1 MKVSV
6 IVPVYNVE
14 KYIERCVRSLLSQ
27 TLDGLEIIF
36 VDDCSPDNSVDV
48 INNVLNNFPPH
59 YLRSINNVRII
70 RHKNNKGVSAAR
82 NSGLKAATGDYVIF
96 CDSDDWV
103 EPTMYEKLYQMAM
116 NNRADIVGCDFIC
129 EYTNRNEIYTEIDG
143 NEDKITL
150 LSSYLAQ
157 SWNSVWNLLA
167 KRTLYIDNHLNF
179 DEGYGM
185 AEDYALSIKLLYY
198 AQSYAHCSEALY
210 HYDRTNEES
219 ICHQSC
225 LKGKNEKLNEDWIKL
240 TIQVNDFFKLTNIY
254 KDLEEALAWR
264 ILTAKATWL
273 FNKDKRKEYRLLCPE
288 CNKYIDSNPLFG
300 KVAKMSQKIIMKPYL
315 CFLLPILEYFYN
327 HGK

>member
-1 MKVSV
+1 M
-6 IVPVYNVE
+6 
-14 KYIERCVRSLLSQ
+14 
-27 TLDGLEIIF
+27 
-36 VDDCSPDNSVDV
+36 
-48 INNVLNNFPPH
+48 
-59 YLRSINNVRII
+59 RII

-103 EPTMYEKLYQMAM
+103 ESTMYEELYEAAIHHK
-116 NNRADIVGCDFIC
+116 ADIVGCNLIF
-129 EYTNRNEIYTEIDG
+129 EFANNKEIYKTIAC
-143 NEDKITL
+143 NEDKTL
-150 LSSYLAQ
+150 LLRSYLAQ
-157 SWNSVWNLLA
+157 SWNSVVNLLV
-167 KRTLYIDNHLNF
+167 KRTLYTDNNLMF
-179 DEGYGM
+179 DEGYNM

-198 AQSYAHCSEALY
+198 AQSYIHCPHGLY
-210 HYDRTNEES
+210 HYDRTNEDS
-219 ICHQSC
+219 ICHQSYS
-225 LKGKNEKLNEDWIKL
+225 KDKNEKLNEDWIKL